1 MVGSGQ
7 RARKLTIV
15 GTVTLPSF
23 GLILADHVSLGRG
36 AMLPEST
43 LLAIQGVT
51 GGGQQAATAYP
62 AFPSAAAIEMAPGR
76 PADARR
82 LVRRITAADPDQSPG
97 GIYPLGPQRG
107 EAIANASQMGRQPLA
122 LALALAA
129 AAVLALALTLLASV
143 RQRRRQ
149 LAVLKAL
156 GLSRRQ
162 LREIVA
168 WQASV
173 ILVVAAL
180 IGVPLGVAAGRWA
193 WASFAG
199 SVGAVPVSVVPV
211 TALILGVAAL
221 LAAGN
226 LLAAIPAA
234 IAARTAPAAAREC
247 RAPSSRGSVK
257 AELVVHQADL
267 DGVSGVDG
275 AVQEQYRQPVSQLSL
290 QDPP

>member
-1 MVGSGQ
+1 VGAGQ
-7 RARKLTIV
+7 RARRLTIV

-51 GGGQQAATAYP
+51 GTSQQAATAYP
-62 AFPSAAAIEMAPGR
+62 AFPSAAAIEMAPGS

-82 LVRRITAADPDQSPG
+82 LVQRITAADPDQSPG

-193 WASFAG
+193 WASFVG

-234 IAARTAPAAAREC
+234 IAARTAPAAAL
-247 RAPSSRGSVK
+247 RA
-257 AELVVHQADL
+257 E
-267 DGVSGVDG
+267 
-275 AVQEQYRQPVSQLSL
+275 
-290 QDPP
+290 

>member
-1 MVGSGQ
+1 
-7 RARKLTIV
+7 
-15 GTVTLPSF
+15 
-23 GLILADHVSLGRG
+23 
-36 AMLPEST
+36 
-43 LLAIQGVT
+43 
-51 GGGQQAATAYP
+51 
-62 AFPSAAAIEMAPGR
+62 MAPGR

-97 GIYPLGPQRG
+97 GIYPLGPQLG

-193 WASFAG
+193 WASFVG

-211 TALILGVAAL
+211 TALIPGVAAL

-234 IAARTAPAAAREC
+234 IAARTAPAAAL
-247 RAPSSRGSVK
+247 RA
-257 AELVVHQADL
+257 E
-267 DGVSGVDG
+267 
-275 AVQEQYRQPVSQLSL
+275 
-290 QDPP
+290 